1 MKKMNQIDT
10 SFDNPMRSHVSES
23 YKILVEINSKISEL
37 LERNNPDFKLTVT
50 TEPRTDILG
59 CKMYVDLVEKAYGE
73 D

>member
-1 MKKMNQIDT
+1 MKKMNEIDT

-23 YKILVEINSKISEL
+23 YKILKISEL
-37 LERNNPDFKLTVT
+37 LELNNPDFKLTVT